1 MPDSAMDVVN
11 RWLQN
16 LVDPEVVHEL
26 IASDATYVSLN
37 TEDVELKRI
46 MPWTGTSYGPEA
58 FLYNMGTMFSRWE
71 NQAFNVGT
79 IFGSGE
85 NVAIF
90 GDFRYKSHS
99 LGKTVTSPF
108 AMLIKVVDGKVT
120 FLQFLEDTYA
130 TASSFRK
137 GGSWTIQTE
146 PGTKPFA
153 VSG

>member
-16 LVDPEVVHEL
+16 LLDPQVVNEVV
-26 IASDATYVSLN
+26 ASDATYVSLN
-37 TEDVELKRI
+37 TEDDELKKI
-46 MPWTGTSYGPEA
+46 MPWTGTSHGPDA
-58 FLYNMGTMFSRWE
+58 FLYNMSTMFSRWE
-71 NQAFNVGT
+71 NQAFNVST
-79 IFGSGE
+79 IFGSDE
-85 NVAIF
+85 NVAVF

-108 AMLIKVVDGKVT
+108 AILIKVVEGKVT

-137 GGSWTIQTE
+137 DGSWTIQTE
-146 PGTKPFA
+146 PDTTPFV

>member
-1 MPDSAMDVVN
+1 MSDSAMDVVN
-11 RWLQN
+11 HWLQN
-16 LVDPEVVHEL
+16 LVDPDVVNEL
-26 IASDATYVSLN
+26 VASDAKYVSLN
-37 TEDVELKRI
+37 TEDDELERI
-46 MPWTGTSYGPEA
+46 MPWTGTSYGPGA

-71 NQAFNVGT
+71 NQAFNVST

-90 GDFRYKSHS
+90 GDFKYKSHS
-99 LGKTVTSPF
+99 LDKIVTSPF
-108 AMLIKVVDGKVT
+108 AMLVKVVDGKVT

-137 GGSWTIQTE
+137 EGSWTIQTE
-146 PGTKPFA
+146 PGTEPFV

>member
-1 MPDSAMDVVN
+1 MPDSAVDVVN

-16 LVDPEVVHEL
+16 LVDPEVVKQVV
-26 IASDATYVSLN
+26 APDATYVSLN
-37 TEDVELKRI
+37 TDNEELKRI
-46 MPWTGTSYGPEA
+46 MPWTGTSYGPDA
-58 FLYNMGTMFSRWE
+58 FLYNMGTMFTRWD
-71 NQAFNVGT
+71 NQAFNVTT

-90 GDFRYKSHS
+90 GDFQYKSHS
-99 LGKTVTSPF
+99 LDKTVTSPF

-137 GGSWTIQTE
+137 DGSWTIQTE
-146 PGTKPFA
+146 PGTKPFV